1 MFLGEYERTVD
12 EKGRVTIPAKFR
24 SELSQGLAI
33 VCGLKGCLLAYP
45 LSEWDALVRR
55 ARQLSSDKTPQL
67 FRLLA
72 SATVCN
78 LDKKGRILLPAS
90 FRRYTAIEN
99 EVVIVGLHSYF
110 EIWSKE
116 RWDSVKRKIS
126 QP

>member
-1 MFLGEYERTVD
+1 MMFLGEYERTID

-24 SELSQGLAI
+24 SELGKGLAI
-33 VCGLKGCLLAYP
+33 VCGLKGRLLAYP

-55 ARQLSSDKTPQL
+55 ARQLQSDKAPQL

-78 LDKKGRILLPAS
+78 IDKKGRILLPAS
-90 FRRYTAIEN
+90 FRRYIGIER

-110 EIWSKE
+110 EIWGKE
-116 RWDSVKRKIS
+116 RWEEVKKIKS
-126 QP
+126 